1 VHQNLVDAC
10 HLFFT
15 NLRPETIYV
24 CSDEI
29 SLVFRERDSLAN
41 VPFSGRV
48 QKLASVASSQYTI
61 EFHKKMVQSLPFYES
76 HANYEKIHKTI
87 TQGVCFDARVF
98 SVDDHD
104 AILENILWRSRY
116 DCVRNS
122 KNSLG
127 QTIFRQKDLM
137 GVNSDQVV
145 IKLREEKGIDWN
157 LQPSE
162 YKFGSFL
169 KREKYLKEGTDGKSG
184 KSVLVERNRI
194 QNYSFLLDH
203 NEKSKKFLISEFYE
217 E

>member
-145 IKLREEKGIDWN
+145 IKLREDRLE
-157 LQPSE
+157 LAT
-162 YKFGSFL
+162 F
-169 KREKYLKEGTDGKSG
+169 
-184 KSVLVERNRI
+184 RI
-194 QNYSFLLDH
+194 QIWKFPKKGKVLEGRDGREVREIGPSRKKSHSKLLIPTRSQRKEQKVF
-203 NEKSKKFLISEFYE
+203 N
-217 E
+217 